1 MTQLAQP
8 LDSAPDAE
16 AGTSTLSPTKAPA
29 TLTIISLL
37 IGAAFAAPLTYI
49 AWRNLTLGSDLWA
62 EISDPEVLAALG
74 RSALLATVVS
84 ATAAVAGT
92 TTAWLTTRTDLP
104 LRRMWRVLAPLP
116 LIYPSFVGAAAIVAA
131 FDTGGLIEQ
140 WLEPLGVG
148 ALPDVEGFWASWLVL
163 TLFTYPFVHLPVAAR
178 LRTLPPSLEESAR
191 LLGGSPR
198 RVFRTVVLPQT
209 APSIWAGSLLVFL
222 YTLSDFGVVDILR
235 YNTLTREIYT
245 NRVYDQPRAMALA
258 LLLGI
263 FAVLVVTAE
272 RSVNK
277 RRPVTEASGRSRP
290 HQVALRHWRWPA
302 FAFMLAFLGNALL
315 GPMLSLAWWASKGFA
330 NEGWGHLGQL
340 LSEVSQPALNS
351 AWISVISALIAVV
364 AVLPVAYLTARHRNR
379 PGGLANA
386 FVVGGFA
393 LPGLA
398 VALAAVFWALNTP
411 GASAFYQT
419 FFLLVFAYVVHFG
432 AQSMRASQVAV
443 AAVPTRLEDA
453 ARTLG
458 AGRWRRLLTLEL
470 PLMLPGLLAGG
481 GLVLL
486 SVMKELPATLMLA
499 PIGFKTLAIEIWTAH
514 EDAFF
519 AEMGSAAIV
528 LVVLSG
534 FLTWLLVIRRAES
547 Y

>member
-1 MTQLAQP
+1 MTQLAETDDL
-8 LDSAPDAE
+8 LDSE
-16 AGTSTLSPTKAPA
+16 ATTSALSPRKAPP

-37 IGAAFAAPLTYI
+37 IGAAFAAPLAYI

-62 EISDPEVLAALG
+62 EVSDPAVIAALG

-84 ATAAVAGT
+84 VTAAGVGT
-92 TTAWLTTRTDLP
+92 TMAWLTTRTDLP
-104 LRRMWRVLAPLP
+104 MRRVWRVLAPLP
-116 LIYPSFVGAAAIVAA
+116 LIYPSFVGAAAMVAA
-131 FDTGGLIEQ
+131 FDTGGLVER

-148 ALPDVEGFWASWLVL
+148 ALPEVEGFWATWLVL
-163 TLFTYPFVHLPVAAR
+163 TLFTFPFVYLPVAAR

-191 LLGGSPR
+191 LLGSSPG

-235 YNTLTREIYT
+235 YDTLTREIYA
-245 NRVYDQPRAMALA
+245 NRVYNQPRAMALA

-272 RSVNK
+272 RMVNRHK
-277 RRPVTEASGRSRP
+277 PVSETSGEGRS
-290 HQVALRHWRWPA
+290 HQVVLGHWRWPA
-302 FAFMLAFLGNALL
+302 FAFMVVLLGNALL
-315 GPMLSLAWWASKGFA
+315 GPMLSLAWWASRGLA

-340 LSEVSQPALNS
+340 MSEVTQPAFNS
-351 AWISVISALIAVV
+351 AWISVISAVIAVV
-364 AVLPVAYLTARHRNR
+364 AVLPVAYLIARHKTRS
-379 PGGLANA
+379 GGLANA

-398 VALAAVFWALNTP
+398 VALAMVFWALNTP
-411 GASAFYQT
+411 GASAFYQS

-458 AGRWRRLLTLEL
+458 ASRWRRLLTLEL
-470 PLMLPGLLAGG
+470 PLMAPGLLAGG

-499 PIGFKTLAIEIWTAH
+499 PIGFKTLAIEIWTAR
-514 EDAFF
+514 EDALF
-519 AEMGSAAIV
+519 AEMGTASIV
-528 LVVLSG
+528 LVILSG